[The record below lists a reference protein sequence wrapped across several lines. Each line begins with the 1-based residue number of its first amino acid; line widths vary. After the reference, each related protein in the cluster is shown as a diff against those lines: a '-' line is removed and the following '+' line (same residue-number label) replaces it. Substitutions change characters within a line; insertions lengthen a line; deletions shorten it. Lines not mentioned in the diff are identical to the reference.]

1 MTEKRFKLNRVE
13 QVGSTLINITYDDGK
28 TLFNLGD
35 ACEVL
40 NEQHETIQQLND
52 RIEDLYESDRAL
64 RKMCS
69 NATHNWTGICVK
81 RELFEETLKTLK
93 ELGCE
98 DLADDLSKTSIVTG
112 INGC

>member
-1 MTEKRFKLNRVE
+1 MVEKRYWTSADESIWDSNSLIWENKKELSIIEVVKL
-13 QVGSTLINITYDDGK
+13 LD
-28 TLFNLGD
+28 
-35 ACEVL
+35 
-40 NEQHETIQQLND
+40 EQHETIQQLND